1 MSVFDSEPGWTNSKI
16 RNSNGQLTGFVAA
29 VVVVFIFIFSVYDQ
43 SLGSNI
49 NFYTLRVHF
58 PHLALLVLALGRGA
72 TSSVALSAGVAYQ
85 ASVTGL
91 TYLCR
96 RLFFAK
102 TLPLRF
108 L

>member
-1 MSVFDSEPGWTNSKI
+1 MNICNTKNAI
-16 RNSNGQLTGFVAA
+16 
-29 VVVVFIFIFSVYDQ
+29 VFIFIFSVYDQ